1 MHTASLFRSS
11 TFRLAL
17 LYAVLFSVSVLFLF
31 GFIYWSTAAYLARQT
46 DATIEAEIKGLAER
60 YAIGGVRGLSN
71 VIGDRISRQ
80 QPTGSSIYLLT
91 DASFD
96 PLVGNLSRWPSQA
109 QSRDGWVSFELRD
122 QRGGGDPLVHMAR
135 ARPFVLGGGYRLLVG
150 RDIRE
155 LEEAQKRIVS
165 TLIWGL
171 AITLL
176 LGLAGGVLLSRTVSR
191 RIEIINDTS
200 REIISGDLS
209 RRIPT
214 RGTDDE
220 FDQLA
225 DNLNT
230 MLNRIESLMESVRRV
245 SDNIAH
251 DLKTPLS
258 RLRNRL
264 EAAKLQTGNSDQQR
278 AELEQASAEAD
289 QLLSTFNALL
299 RIARIEAGKQHA
311 GFTNVDLAA
320 LVTDVAELY
329 EPLADEKKQRLV
341 VNTTK
346 ASCTGDRDLLFQ
358 ALANLVDNAVKH
370 TPENCEIQITLQ
382 PVEGGTNIVV
392 SDQGPG
398 IPQEHAEDVF
408 QRFYRLDR
416 SRNTPGSGLGLSLVA
431 AVADL
436 HKIEIQLQNLDP
448 GLRVRLFIPGSLVI
462 AGLEKP

>member
-1 MHTASLFRSS
+1 MRTASLFRSS

-17 LYAVLFSVSVLFLF
+17 FYAALFSVSVLFLF
-31 GFIYWSTAAYLARQT
+31 AFIYWSTAAYLARQT
-46 DATIEAEIKGLAER
+46 DATIEAEIKGLSER
-60 YAIGGVRGLSN
+60 YAISGVRGLSS

-91 DASFD
+91 NADFD

-109 QSRDGWVSFELRD
+109 QSQDGWVSFELRD
-122 QRGGGDPLVHMAR
+122 QRRGGDPLIHMAR

-150 RDIRE
+150 RDIRD

-171 AITLL
+171 AITVL
-176 LGLAGGVLLSRTVSR
+176 LGIAGGVLLSRTVSR
-191 RIEIINDTS
+191 RIESINDTS
-200 REIISGDLS
+200 RDIISGDLS

-214 RGTDDE
+214 RGTNDE

-264 EAAKLQTGNSDQQR
+264 EAAKLQTDATGQQR

-299 RIARIEAGKQHA
+299 RIARIEAGKQRA
-311 GFTNVDLAA
+311 GFKDVDLAA
-320 LVTDVAELY
+320 LITDVAELY

-341 VNTTK
+341 VNTTN
-346 ASCTGDRDLLFQ
+346 ANCTGDRDLLFQ
-358 ALANLVDNAVKH
+358 AVANLVDNAVKH
-370 TPENCEIQITLQ
+370 TPENGEIQITLRNNDS
-382 PVEGGTNIVV
+382 GTDIMV

-398 IPQEHAEDVF
+398 IPEEHTGHVF

-431 AVADL
+431 AVAEL
-436 HKIEIQLQNLDP
+436 HKIKIELHNLDP
-448 GLRVRLFIPGSLVI
+448 GLRVSLHMP
-462 AGLEKP
+462 A